1 MFDEVVLLWCFAV
14 FLASVLSSIIVGVTL
29 KPKYSKT
36 LTFFGWL
43 GVAVVGFGL
52 SWLSYTVNLYSDL
65 FGILG
70 LSAMVCLMTCILYSE
85 SWSTKLFVALMAC
98 LISNVITFMFCG
110 TTDTFLGKKLHFYT
124 DTPYTVKNIL
134 FFIGIKVVV
143 YLIVLVL
150 YIAFLRKKVKAI
162 NVTLDGKM
170 HNYIAAPAVSVIV
183 FYVVNWISNSAGIF
197 PGTTYFFP
205 LYLSICTVLILE
217 YVQIFSSVSWSAKA
231 MKNAAELNVAS
242 KIQQDMLPSIFPA
255 FPEREEFDLYA
266 SMDPA
271 KAVGGDFY
279 DFFLIDDDHLGMVI
293 ADVSDKGVPAALF
306 MMISKTLIKNTA
318 MMGGTPH
325 EILESV
331 NHQLCESNDSMMF
344 VTVWF
349 AIMEIS
355 TGKVVASNAGHEYPA
370 YYSEK
375 RGTFEL
381 VDDQHGMALGVMDGM
396 PQTDY
401 EFVMEPGDMIY
412 VYTDG
417 VAEATNGSNELYDTD
432 RMILALNRAG
442 TRNPEYILHRLREDI
457 DQFVGKAPQ
466 FDDLTMLALTYK
478 GSKSSRK

>member
-1 MFDEVVLLWCFAV
+1 MFDKIVLLWCVAV
-14 FLASVLSSIIVGVTL
+14 FLASVLSAAIVGVTL
-29 KPKYSKT
+29 KPKHNRFVTYM
-36 LTFFGWL
+36 GWL
-43 GVAVVGFGL
+43 GTAVFGFAL
-52 SWLSYTVNLYSDL
+52 AWISYAVELYSDL
-65 FGILG
+65 TGILG
-70 LSAMVCLMTCILYSE
+70 LSALVCLATHFLYAE
-85 SWSTKLFVALMAC
+85 SWSTKLFVSLMAC

-110 TTDTFLGKKLHFYT
+110 TTDTLLGKQLGFYT
-124 DTPYTVKNIL
+124 DTPYTVNNIL
-134 FFIGIKVVV
+134 FFIAIKAVV
-143 YLIVLVL
+143 YLIALVL
-150 YIAFLRKKVKAI
+150 YIILLRKKVQAI

-170 HNYIAAPAVSVIV
+170 HNYIAAPAVSVVV
-183 FYVVNWISNSAGIF
+183 FYVVNWISNNAGIF

-279 DFFLIDDDHLGMVI
+279 DFFLIDQDHLGMVI

-318 MMGGTPH
+318 MMGGTPR

-349 AIMEIS
+349 GILEIS

-370 YYSEK
+370 YYSKK

-381 VDDQHGMALGVMDGM
+381 VNDQHGMALGVMDGM

-401 EFVMEPGDMIY
+401 EFVMEPGDMVY

-442 TRNPEYILHRLREDI
+442 TQKPEEVLHSLREDI
-457 DQFVGKAPQ
+457 DLFVGKAPQ
-466 FDDLTMLALTYK
+466 FDDLTMLALTYIGK
-478 GSKSSRK
+478 K